1 MSDSSPPGAG
11 KTLTPG
17 LMLLAGGVLALLGG
31 FIYVLYQISEIGREL
46 EQLRDGS
53 DRLRN
58 ELAQT
63 RDELRAEIVGV
74 HQNSTASTEE
84 NRNIIDALKK
94 QLYAARQQ
102 ASTAVGEA
110 QVSAA
115 KRADELA
122 VQLEKMQQ
130 EQAQR
135 VAAVSDAVSQVKT
148 EQDVTKSRVGEV
160 SNEVGAVKT
169 EISATKSDLE
179 RVIEGLK
186 TARGDLD
193 GQNALIATNARELE
207 ALKARGERSYLE
219 FTLPKEKAPRKFG
232 DVLLR
237 LIASDPKRN
246 RYTVEVTAD
255 DRKVEKKDK
264 TINEPLQFYVSRSPL
279 PYELVVNEVK
289 KDMISGYVSAP
300 KAQQPRN

>member
-1 MSDSSPPGAG
+1 VSDSSPPGAG

-17 LMLLAGGVLALLGG
+17 LMLLAGAVLALLAG
-31 FIYVLYQISEIGREL
+31 FIYVLYQIGEISREL

-53 DRLRN
+53 DRLRS

-63 RDELRAEIVGV
+63 REELRAEIDR
-74 HQNSTASTEE
+74 NSTASTEA
-84 NRNIIDALKK
+84 NRNIIDTLKK
-94 QLYAARQQ
+94 QLFAARQQ
-102 ASTAVGEA
+102 ASTAVGQA

-122 VQLEKMQQ
+122 AQLEKVQQ
-130 EQAQR
+130 DQAQK

-148 EQDVTKSRVGEV
+148 EQDATKSRVGEV
-160 SNEVGAVKT
+160 SNEVGAVRT

-193 GQNALIATNARELE
+193 GQSALIATNARELE
-207 ALKARGERSYLE
+207 ALKARGERSYME

-237 LIASDPKRN
+237 LTASDPKRN
-246 RYTVEVTAD
+246 RYTVEVIAD
-255 DRKVEKKDK
+255 DKRVEKKDK
-264 TINEPLQFYVSRSPL
+264 TINEPLQFYLSRSPL

-289 KDMISGYVSAP
+289 KDTISGYVSAP
-300 KAQQPRN
+300 KAQPPRN